1 MDPPGVTL
9 PRPRPGPQPGPGQG
23 AAQGAGRRRAPPR
36 RLAAIARFTRFSAV
50 GGTVLLPVLGAAAV
64 VPLPRPSLVA
74 GLVAVAIAFH
84 LFAYVVN
91 DVVDL
96 PVDRTEPR
104 SAASPLVTG
113 AMRPWQALAIA
124 VAQVPIAAGL
134 TALLGGGAAGQA
146 ALAAGLVL
154 LAAYDVWGKRCPFPP
169 LTDLVQGLGWAAMV
183 VYGAVAA
190 GGVTPL
196 AWLLA
201 AYVVVFIVFL
211 NGVHG
216 SLRDLANDHRH
227 GVRTTA
233 IVLGARPDPD
243 GTPRVPGRLVAYA
256 VALQVAL
263 VAIVL
268 PATVCCVPARGPGW
282 RVAGVGLAV
291 VLSALALGM
300 LSMIGRLAAH
310 RDGWRSAGM
319 VHALV
324 NLALPVALVAPSAD
338 RRLTAAF
345 LALPLTPL
353 LTHPWA
359 PAALRWGWRRLV
371 AAGRRVADLVWV
383 VRLHNA
389 AAAGAA
395 TLLGAYLAGAD
406 AVRDGRAARAALT
419 ALLLVAAANALND
432 WHDVEEDRVNKPG
445 RPLPSGRLGRGAAAG
460 VAVAL
465 GLAGLGVTL
474 TLGPLPALAAA
485 GLSGLALAYCLWLK
499 GRVLA
504 GNATVGLLSAS
515 TLPFGALAC
524 RRPAA
529 TAAIGVAALLTFLFM
544 TAYEI
549 LGAVSDR
556 EGDRLAGRRT
566 IATRLGQGVAL
577 RVFRVLAGVSAL
589 AVLLPWAGGAVGT
602 PAAAALGA
610 TVPLPLIGIASAL
623 APDASRR
630 SVTVGHVVAKA
641 AWPLGLL
648 AMVLLR

>member
-9 PRPRPGPQPGPGQG
+9 PGARPG
-23 AAQGAGRRRAPPR
+23 AREETARRRAPPR

-64 VPLPRPSLVA
+64 VPLPRPSLLA

-124 VAQVPIAAGL
+124 FAQVPAAIWL
-134 TALLGGGAAGQA
+134 TARLGAGAVGQL

-169 LTDLVQGLGWAAMV
+169 LTDFVQGLGWAAMV

-190 GGVTPL
+190 GEVTPL

-201 AYVVVFIVFL
+201 GYVVVFIVFL

-233 IVLGARPDPD
+233 IVLGARPDPA
-243 GTPRVPGRLVAYA
+243 GTPVVPSRLVAYA
-256 VALQVAL
+256 AALQAVL

-268 PATVCCVPARGPGW
+268 PAAACCVPSRGPAW
-282 RVAGVGLAV
+282 RAAGVVLAL

-310 RDGWRSAGM
+310 RDAWRSAGM
-319 VHALV
+319 MHALV

-338 RRLTAAF
+338 WRLTAAF

-353 LTHPWA
+353 LTHPWT
-359 PAALRWGWRRLV
+359 PAALGWALRSAWRRLV
-371 AAGRRVADLVWV
+371 AAGRRVADVVWLA
-383 VRLHNA
+383 RLHNA

-406 AVRDGRAARAALT
+406 VARDGKAARAALT
-419 ALLLVAAANALND
+419 ALLVVAAANALND

-445 RPLPSGRLGRGAAAG
+445 RPLASGRLGRGAAVG
-460 VAVAL
+460 VAVTL
-465 GLAGLGVTL
+465 GLAGVGVAL
-474 TLGPLPALAAA
+474 TLGPPPALAAA
-485 GLSGLALAYCLWLK
+485 CLSGLALAYCLWLK

-504 GNATVGLLSAS
+504 GNATVGMLSAS

-524 RRPAA
+524 GRPVA

-577 RVFRVLAGVSAL
+577 RAFRVLAVVSAI
-589 AVLLPWAGGAVGT
+589 AVLLAWAGGAVGT
-602 PAAAALGA
+602 RAAAALGA

-623 APDASRR
+623 GPGASRR
-630 SVTVGHVVAKA
+630 SVTAAHVVAKA
-641 AWPLGLL
+641 TWPLGLL